1 MGCITSN
8 IASTGGCLSARIS
21 RVGNTLNANI
31 GLADEHLVATISRIG
46 GNLKANVGIICT
58 PNTNTYLF
66 VTPTDIDIPQDG
78 LPVFVNVE
86 SNAVWVIS
94 PVIKW
99 DEGDGNIIVI
109 SNGKGNEIISISS
122 DANEGI
128 DREQQIII
136 QTLDNKNEVTILAK
150 QIGLREVYN
159 VLEGEYILSNGETYN
174 VLK

>member
-1 MGCITSN
+1 MERDCGCINGT
-8 IASTGGCLSARIS
+8 
-21 RVGNTLNANI
+21 
-31 GLADEHLVATISRIG
+31 
-46 GNLKANVGIICT
+46 VGIINNDIVGAIGLYASDVADYMMEGSAGVIHNNIIGQVGIVCSIIKS
-58 PNTNTYLF
+58 YLF

-86 SNAVWVIS
+86 SNAVWAIS

-99 DEGDGNIIVI
+99 DEGDGNITVI
-109 SNGKGNEIISISS
+109 ANGKGNEIISISS

-136 QTLDNKNEVTILAK
+136 QTLDNINEVTILAK
-150 QIGLREVYN
+150 QIGLREGYN

>member
-1 MGCITSN
+1 MGCITTNIGSN
-8 IASTGGCLSARIS
+8 GGCLSAR
-21 RVGNTLNANI
+21 VGRIGSGLKANI
-31 GLADEHLVATISRIG
+31 GLM
-46 GNLKANVGIICT
+46 NNQLKANIGIVCSIIKS
-58 PNTNTYLF
+58 YLF

-86 SNAVWVIS
+86 SNAAWIIS

-99 DEGDGNIIVI
+99 DEGDGNITVI
-109 SNGKGNEIISISS
+109 ANGKGNEIIPISS